1 MTKIALIAAAVQAV
15 LGALVLLGVINL
27 TDEQLAG
34 IMTAVNAVMVAVA
47 SWFSPAIP
55 WYGVSEK

>member
-1 MTKIALIAAAVQAV
+1 MTKTSLIVGAIQAV

-34 IMTAVNAVMVAVA
+34 IMLAVNAVLVAVV
-47 SWFSPAIP
+47 SWFSPDIP
-55 WYGVSEK
+55 WYGVSE